1 MDHKEIWHHILLFLE
16 TELSKP
22 IIATFFGETELV
34 SLENGLAKI
43 LCPNRLSLEHL
54 RTRYEENLIG
64 AIQAVSG
71 QTCKLAFEV
80 RPLTPNRVQELGPI
94 FKTVDQTGLVDSY
107 TFENFVIGLSN
118 QLAVSVAQAVVE
130 KPGQL
135 HNPLFLYSGV
145 GLGKTHLLHAVGN
158 RIKEATPEAK
168 VLYASAE
175 RFTSELIRAIQ
186 DRRTTASFRKRFRAM
201 DVLLIDD
208 IQFLAGR
215 EATQE
220 EFFNT
225 FNELYLAGKQIILTS
240 DRRPAEIPR
249 LEQRLVSRF
258 AGGVVAD
265 IQEPDLDMR
274 AAILRQKATAQG
286 AHLQEDVILT
296 LAEKIEGSIRQLE
309 GALNQLLA
317 VSSTQRIDPSAE
329 LARGILQNRAPAER
343 FLSSQEIIATVGRCF
358 HLTPEELRSSSRIQG
373 IVLPRQIA
381 AYLLRKIGRASLN
394 QIGQLLGGK
403 DHSTILHGIKKIER
417 ELPENQFLQ
426 NQVELI
432 RGEILGKNCS

>member
-1 MDHKEIWHHILLFLE
+1 MNTKEIWHNLLLSLE

-22 IIATFFGETELV
+22 TIATFFGETELV
-34 SLENGLAKI
+34 SLENGRARL
-43 LCPNRLSLEHL
+43 LCPSRLSLEHL
-54 RTRYEENLIG
+54 RTRYEEKIREALRT
-64 AIQAVSG
+64 VSG
-71 QTCKLAFEV
+71 QSCELTFEV
-80 RPLTPNRVQELGPI
+80 KPLAPSRIQELGPI
-94 FKTVDQTGLVDSY
+94 FKTADQTGLVGSY
-107 TFENFVIGLSN
+107 TFKNFVIGLSN

-145 GLGKTHLLHAVGN
+145 GLGKTHLLHAIGN
-158 RIKEATPEAK
+158 QIKESAPEAR

-186 DRRTTASFRKRFRAM
+186 DRRTTASFRKRFRSI

-225 FNELYLAGKQIILTS
+225 FNELYLSGKQIIMTS
-240 DRRPAEIPR
+240 DRRPTEIQR

-274 AAILRQKATAQG
+274 AEILRQKAVARG
-286 AHLQEDVILT
+286 VNLQEDVIFT

-309 GALNQLLA
+309 GTLNQLLA
-317 VSSTQRIDPSAE
+317 IASTQKISPSTE
-329 LARGILQNRAPAER
+329 LARGILQNRAPVAR
-343 FLSSQEIIATVGRCF
+343 FVSPQEVINIVCRHF
-358 HLTPEELRSSSRIQG
+358 NINPEELCSAKRSQEV
-373 IVLPRQIA
+373 VLPRQIA
-381 AYLLRKIGRASLN
+381 AYLIRKINRASLN
-394 QIGQLLGGK
+394 QIGQLMGGR
-403 DHSTILHGIKKIER
+403 DHSTILYGIEKIEK
-417 ELPENQFLQ
+417 EIPESRFLQ
-426 NQVELI
+426 NQVESI
-432 RGEILGKNCS
+432 RGEILGKTCS

>member
-1 MDHKEIWHHILLFLE
+1 MNTKEIWQNLLLYLE

-22 IIATFFGETELV
+22 TIATFFGETELA
-34 SLENGLAKI
+34 SLENGQARI

-54 RTRYEENLIG
+54 RTRYEEKIREALR
-64 AIQAVSG
+64 AISG
-71 QTCKLAFEV
+71 QSWQLNFEI
-80 RPLTPNRVQELGPI
+80 RPLAPHRPQELGPI
-94 FKTVDQTGLVDSY
+94 FKTGESTGLVNSY
-107 TFENFVIGLSN
+107 TFENFVVGLSN
-118 QLAVSVAQAVVE
+118 QLAVSVAEAVTE
-130 KPGQL
+130 RPGEL
-135 HNPLFLYSGV
+135 HNPLFIHSGV
-145 GLGKTHLLHAVGN
+145 GLGKTHLLHAIGN
-158 RIKEATPEAK
+158 QIKQISPERK

-186 DRRTTASFRKRFRAM
+186 DRRTTSSFRRRFRSL

-225 FNELYLAGKQIILTS
+225 FNELYLAGKQIVLTS
-240 DRRPAEIPR
+240 DRPPAEIQR

-274 AAILRQKATAQG
+274 AEILRRKAAARGTNLREETVLA
-286 AHLQEDVILT
+286 
-296 LAEKIEGSIRQLE
+296 LAEKVAGSIRQLE

-317 VSSTQRIDPSAE
+317 IAATQKIEPSPE
-329 LARGILQNRAPAER
+329 LAQGILRTQC
-343 FLSSQEIIATVGRCF
+343 SSNQEISPQTIISATCRRFGV
-358 HLTPEELRSSSRIQG
+358 TPEDLRSASRAQE

-381 AYLLRKIGRASLN
+381 AYLLRKINRSSLN
-394 QIGQLLGGK
+394 QIGRLMGGR
-403 DHSTILHGIKKIER
+403 DHSTVLHGIEKIEK
-417 ELPENQFLQ
+417 EIAENEILR
-426 NQVELI
+426 NQVELM
-432 RGEILGKNCS
+432 RGEILGKIGS

>member
-22 IIATFFGETELV
+22 VIATFFGETELV
-34 SLENGLAKI
+34 SLENGWAKI
-43 LCPNRLSLEHL
+43 RCANQLSLEQI
-54 RTRYEENLIG
+54 RTRYKEKLIE

-71 QTCKLAFEV
+71 QTCQLAFEV
-80 RPLTPNRVQELGPI
+80 RPCSPNRVQELGPI
-94 FKTVDQTGLVDSY
+94 FKTIDQTGLVHSY
-107 TFENFVIGLSN
+107 TFENFVVGLSN

-130 KPGQL
+130 RPGQL

-145 GLGKTHLLHAVGN
+145 GLGKTHLLHAMGN
-158 RIKEATPEAK
+158 QIRKTTPEAK
-168 VLYASAE
+168 VLYTSAE

-186 DRRTTASFRKRFRAM
+186 DRRTTASFRKRFRAI

-225 FNELYLAGKQIILTS
+225 FNELYLAGKQIVLTS
-240 DRRPAEIPR
+240 DRRPADIPR

-274 AAILRQKATAQG
+274 AEILRQKAAAQG

-309 GALNQLLA
+309 GALHQLLA
-317 VSSTQRIDPSAE
+317 VSATQRLTPSTE

-343 FLSSQEIIATVGRCF
+343 FLSPREIITTVCRCF
-358 HLTPEELRSSSRIQG
+358 HTTLEELRSSRRTQEV
-373 IVLPRQIA
+373 VLPRQIA
-381 AYLLRKIGRASLN
+381 AYLLRKISRTSLN

-403 DHSTILHGIKKIER
+403 DHSTILHGIKKIEK
-417 ELPENQFLQ
+417 ELPENQFLR

-432 RGEILGKNCS
+432 RGEILGKKCS